1 MSSEIEEKLS
11 IGLRMVEERKRLAKS
26 RADLAKVCGKTPQ
39 AIGEFERGVSYPGGA
54 VLAGYARAGADPL
67 YILTGRRELQAEA
80 ALDTTVLSGVIEAV
94 EARLKAHTLP
104 AQKKAEL
111 IVVAYEYAVST
122 GQCEPTALE
131 RFIRLAS

>member
-1 MSSEIEEKLS
+1 MSIEIEEKLS
-11 IGLRMVEERKRLAKS
+11 IGLRMGEERKRLGKS
-26 RADLAKVCGKTPQ
+26 RAELANACGKTPQ

-54 VLAGYARAGADPL
+54 VLAGYARAGADVL
-67 YILTGRRELQAEA
+67 YILAGRHGLQAVA
-80 ALDTTVLSGVIEAV
+80 ALDTAVLSGVIEAV
-94 EARLKAHTLP
+94 ETRLKARTLS